1 MVRAKR
7 FILSKINPHPSRF
20 RVAGPGL
27 ASETGFLPADGPRR
41 NTQAPVQ
48 PRRRPGTKERLY
60 RPLRS
65 SVLYQGTASAVP
77 QLVESRRALATWALF
92 FHSPQ
97 KGPRVPHIS
106 LVFCEMWDTTA
117 LRPGLFPQL
126 RLFPQPPSAPG
137 LEAFPIK
144 ANDYSGI

>member
-1 MVRAKR
+1 MRLGFSPQMGLGGTPRPLFSRAVTR
-7 FILSKINPHPSRF
+7 
-20 RVAGPGL
+20 
-27 ASETGFLPADGPRR
+27 
-41 NTQAPVQ
+41 
-48 PRRRPGTKERLY
+48 TKERLY

-126 RLFPQPPSAPG
+126 TLFPQPPSAPG
-137 LEAFPIK
+137 LEAFPIR